1 MAELSKPTP
10 VGGPAERPSRRL
22 SLSTFAAF
30 GSAPFRLLW
39 LNTFSFT
46 LVNGIQRFAFIWLAL
61 EISERSITLGVVSFA
76 LGAPILFVS
85 LPAGVLIDRVDR
97 RLILFGSQILGLVGS
112 LVAAALIWIDAM
124 SIGLTLA
131 TALIL
136 GLAVAVGQPAR
147 QAIVPS
153 IVEPRRLLN
162 AITLTSLSQNL
173 SQMAGPAIGGATIAI
188 WGVGGSFAAQ
198 AALLSVGLL
207 ALIPLRVPA
216 PAAREER
223 GRPRWQ
229 TDIAEG
235 LRFVATSP
243 NIRVLIILL
252 VISALITAGTWS
264 TLLPKLARDELGV
277 GAFGASALFALM
289 GIGTLLSSL
298 VLASMGEIKNGGGW
312 FIVTMMIGSSM
323 MVGLGLSTVY
333 ELSLLL
339 MFVSGCN
346 AGFFMNLNLT
356 LIQAN
361 TPQPVMGRV
370 MSIYTLGFMGGI
382 PLGALLAGF
391 GADIVGAPMYFAAC
405 GLANALFAGGAILT
419 QPQMRR
425 MSTLGGAPAGA
436 EGRAQRL
443 GREAG

>member
-1 MAELSKPTP
+1 M
-10 VGGPAERPSRRL
+10 
-22 SLSTFAAF
+22 
-30 GSAPFRLLW
+30 
-39 LNTFSFT
+39 
-46 LVNGIQRFAFIWLAL
+46 
-61 EISERSITLGVVSFA
+61 RS
-76 LGAPILFVS
+76 
-85 LPAGVLIDRVDR
+85 
-97 RLILFGSQILGLVGS
+97 
-112 LVAAALIWIDAM
+112 
-124 SIGLTLA
+124 
-131 TALIL
+131 
-136 GLAVAVGQPAR
+136 
-147 QAIVPS
+147 
-153 IVEPRRLLN
+153 
-162 AITLTSLSQNL
+162 TLTSLSQNL

-346 AGFFMNLNLT
+346 AGFFMNLNPH
-356 LIQAN
+356 ADPGEHPPAGHGSGN
-361 TPQPVMGRV
+361 EHCTP
-370 MSIYTLGFMGGI
+370 S
-382 PLGALLAGF
+382 ASWAGF
-391 GADIVGAPMYFAAC
+391 RSGPSSR
-405 GLANALFAGGAILT
+405 GLAQTSWVRPCISRPAASPTRSSLAERSS
-419 QPQMRR
+419 PSRR
-425 MSTLGGAPAGA
+425 CVA
-436 EGRAQRL
+436 
-443 GREAG
+443 